1 MVRPVVAFLSLGCRV
16 NQYEIRRFIE
26 RLYPLVEITDF
37 GRPADVT
44 VIDSCVVTRT
54 AERDTRQMIHRAKR
68 ASPDGIIALTGCWV
82 DIRPDEAREIEP
94 GVFVFPREEK
104 ASIPD
109 WIAAR
114 FGLGEAPAASGAPAL
129 WPSAGRPPL
138 AVQTGCD
145 NRCAYCVI
153 PLARGPSVSRPAA
166 EVLPEL
172 AAFFDGK
179 VAEVVLSG
187 INLGAW
193 GRDLRPRAKLADLLA
208 ALLEATPPGRR
219 LRLGSVEPET
229 VDDDLLALLGHPR
242 LAPHLHV
249 PLQGTTDAT
258 LAAMRRPNRTTGF
271 LDLLAAARRRAPG
284 IAVGSDV
291 IAGFPGE
298 TGEAFSDGL
307 TFVEACGFSY
317 LHVFPFSPRPG
328 TLAATLPGLP
338 AAVVKA
344 RAAALRTLAE
354 RLRGAFL
361 EGQAGRIVR
370 VAVETV
376 LPDGRFTGMAGPF
389 FPVRFAAPGA
399 DPSRLI
405 EVCCDRRS
413 PDGWEGDPPCAPSA
427 T

>member
-1 MVRPVVAFLSLGCRV
+1 MPRPVVAFLSLGCRV

-26 RLYPLVEITDF
+26 RLYPLVEVTDF

-44 VIDSCVVTRT
+44 VIDSCVVTQT
-54 AERDTRQMIHRAKR
+54 AERDTRQMIHRARR
-68 ASPDGIIALTGCWV
+68 ASPDGIIVLTGCYV
-82 DIRPDEAREIEP
+82 DIRPEAARQIEP
-94 GVFVFPREEK
+94 GVFVFSRDEK
-104 ASIPD
+104 PSIPD
-109 WIAAR
+109 WIATR
-114 FGLGEAPAASGAPAL
+114 FNLGEAPVASSAPAL

-138 AVQTGCD
+138 AVQSGCD

-172 AAFFDGK
+172 ASFFAGG

-193 GRDLRPRAKLADLLA
+193 GRELRPRAKLADLLA
-208 ALLEATPPGRR
+208 ALLEATPQGRR

-229 VDDDLLALLGHPR
+229 VDDDLLALFGHPR

-249 PLQGTTDAT
+249 PLQGTTDET
-258 LAAMRRPNRTTGF
+258 LASMRRPNRTAGF
-271 LDLLAAARRRAPG
+271 FDLLEAARHRAPG
-284 IAVGSDV
+284 LAVGSDV

-298 TGEAFSDGL
+298 TEKAFLEGL
-307 TFVEACGFSY
+307 SFVEICGFSY

-344 RAAALRTLAE
+344 RAAALRALAD
-354 RLRGAFL
+354 RLRGDFL
-361 EGQAGRIVR
+361 DRLAGRIVE
-370 VAVETV
+370 VAVEAS
-376 LPDGRFTGMAGPF
+376 LPDGRLTGMAGLF
-389 FPVRFAAPGA
+389 FLVRFVAPGA
-399 DPSRLI
+399 DPSGLLAVR
-405 EVCCDRRS
+405 CDHRS
-413 PDGWEGDPPCAPSA
+413 PDGWEGGLACAPNG